1 MKLLYTIRD
10 TVGEAIGPIVSH
22 AADAAAVRMFGD
34 VASDA
39 NTNVARHP
47 ADFELVCLGQVYDD
61 GVIVPAA
68 GGPRV
73 VITGAAWKAA
83 NVAAEAA
90 NVAQS

>member
-1 MKLLYTIRD
+1 MKMLYTIRD
-10 TVGEAIGPIVSH
+10 VVAESIGPIVLF

-34 VASDA
+34 VAVDPQ
-39 NTNVARHP
+39 TNIGRHP
-47 ADFELVCLGQVYDD
+47 ADFELICIGQVYDD
-61 GVIVPAA
+61 GVIVPAV

-83 NVAAEAA
+83 HSAQEAA